1 MWSHL
6 CWPGHLSAHHP
17 LTVTH
22 PHRPPDRYTA
32 ATQPPGK
39 LHPETQEAAGPA
51 SAPWLLCGPCR
62 PLVTGATPMGKQ
74 TQLEARLEGRQG
86 AGVPTS
92 TTAAAGPT
100 KAYSSP
106 PSRESQQ
113 LGEGGRLVSGQTQPH
128 PGTGW
133 APSAS
138 RRAGAKPRRGRSKRG
153 HCAGLILWLRNS
165 REPPGG
171 GQVKFTGGIGP
182 EHGVPEALMVPLP
195 RLFPRPRLPT
205 SPRRPSPIS
214 RADPFSWHHAKM
226 LGWVPGLEFFLPAQ
240 PRQAR
245 GLSIGPPAHGRT

>member
-1 MWSHL
+1 MGGEPQKGSAGRSGGKGRGFLPPVNDQSKKKTPVWWHL

-51 SAPWLLCGPCR
+51 SAPQLLCGPHR

-74 TQLEARLEGRQG
+74 TQLEARPEGRRG

-113 LGEGGRLVSGQTQPH
+113 LGEGGRLVSGQTRPH

-133 APSAS
+133 TPPAS
-138 RRAGAKPRRGRSKRG
+138 RRAGAKPRR
-153 HCAGLILWLRNS
+153 AGAS
-165 REPPGG
+165 ED
-171 GQVKFTGGIGP
+171 T
-182 EHGVPEALMVPLP
+182 
-195 RLFPRPRLPT
+195 
-205 SPRRPSPIS
+205 
-214 RADPFSWHHAKM
+214 
-226 LGWVPGLEFFLPAQ
+226 AQ
-240 PRQAR
+240 D
-245 GLSIGPPAHGRT
+245 